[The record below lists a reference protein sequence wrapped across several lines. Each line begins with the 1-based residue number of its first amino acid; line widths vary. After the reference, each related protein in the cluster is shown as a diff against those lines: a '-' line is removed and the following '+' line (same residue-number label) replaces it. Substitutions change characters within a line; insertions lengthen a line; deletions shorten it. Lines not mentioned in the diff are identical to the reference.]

1 MKKVLLAAI
10 VLITGSAALIA
21 GPQDPYIMGHIT
33 TCSGLMDNSY
43 PADSTNWFYRNQHRA
58 VQYWAYILF
67 AASGAG
73 NVNMKNKYFLFKNPY
88 ELYSGSANRGRED
101 GDNYSFENRWISPS
115 GKLICEK
122 ILNWSKS
129 SSDKRVTVDG
139 KQYVP
144 YTFADFIGVNQTF
157 PENGQEAIPSEK
169 GLYHIDLYING
180 ELASVTFFEM
190 KD

>member
-1 MKKVLLAAI
+1 MKKVLIAAI
-10 VLITGSAALIA
+10 MIFMAAVTLYSA
-21 GPQDPYIMGHIT
+21 PYMIGHIT

-67 AASGAG
+67 PAG
-73 NVNMKNKYFLFKNPY
+73 TAVNTNIKNKYYLFVNPY
-88 ELYSGSANRGRED
+88 ELYSGGAQGETG
-101 GDNYSFENRWISPS
+101 GDDYSFENKWFSPS

-122 ILNWSKS
+122 IMSWKKS
-129 SSDKRVTVDG
+129 SSDKRVTAG
-139 KQYVP
+139 GRQYIP
-144 YTFADFIGVNQTF
+144 YTFADFIGINQTF
-157 PENGQEAIPSEK
+157 PENGQDAIPSEQ
-169 GLYHIDLYING
+169 GLYHIELYING